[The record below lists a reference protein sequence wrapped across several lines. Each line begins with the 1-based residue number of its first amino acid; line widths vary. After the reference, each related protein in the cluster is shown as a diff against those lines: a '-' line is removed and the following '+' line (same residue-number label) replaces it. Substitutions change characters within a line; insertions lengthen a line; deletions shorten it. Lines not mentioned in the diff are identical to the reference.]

1 MSQIALLL
9 SFATA
14 WYMTGLVWFV
24 QGVHYPLFQHIGSN
38 EFAAYHAEHVRRT
51 GPVVAPAMLV
61 ELLSSLV
68 LVAVPVSG
76 VGRTLSIAGAAAALL
91 VWAST
96 FAVQVP
102 LHSRLT
108 RDGSESTIHRLVATN
123 LTRSL
128 LWSLHALINTWMV
141 WLALHP
147 PD

>member
-1 MSQIALLL
+1 MPQLALLL

-24 QGVHYPLFQHIGSN
+24 QGVHYPLFQRVGSSA
-38 EFAAYHAEHVRRT
+38 FAAYHAEHVRRT
-51 GPVVAPAMLV
+51 GPVVAPAMLL
-61 ELLSSLV
+61 ELLSSLA
-68 LVAVPVSG
+68 VAAYPVSG
-76 VGRTLSIAGAAAALL
+76 VTRALAVAGAAAALL

-123 LTRSL
+123 FLRSL